1 MAQPNLGVLLFIPYR
16 YMEQQIL
23 TELAAAGFRITLAQA
38 RVVQRVDEGGSRLTR
53 LAEAAEV
60 TKQTAGYLVDQLE
73 RAGYVRRI
81 PDPTDSR
88 AKLICIAE
96 RGQRA
101 IEFSRAIEKRI
112 EAEWT
117 AHLGEGD
124 TRRLQDTLIR
134 LREITDPYA

>member
-1 MAQPNLGVLLFIPYR
+1 MAQPSLGVLLFIPYR
-16 YMEQQIL
+16 HMEQQIL
-23 TELAAAGFRITLAQA
+23 AELATAGFPITVAQA
-38 RVVQRVDEGGSRLTR
+38 RVVQRVDDGGSRLTR

-73 RAGYVRRI
+73 RAGYVRRV

-88 AKLICIAE
+88 AKLICVAE
-96 RGQRA
+96 RGRRA
-101 IEFSRAIEKRI
+101 IKVSRAIERRI

-117 AHLGEGD
+117 AHLGKDEI
-124 TRRLQDTLIR
+124 RRLQHTLIR